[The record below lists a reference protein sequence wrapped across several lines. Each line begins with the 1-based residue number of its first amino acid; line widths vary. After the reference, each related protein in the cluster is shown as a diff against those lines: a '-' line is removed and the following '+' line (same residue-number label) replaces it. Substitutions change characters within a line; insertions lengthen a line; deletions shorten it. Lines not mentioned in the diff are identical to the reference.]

1 MILSRYLYDSHW
13 DFNIWFAIKGRLE
26 LVYLRVVTMAARGHQ
41 SWMEFRVS
49 CQPNIIHFM
58 LYNNVFIP
66 KDESTRKLE
75 NNAGLKH
82 TYIYKN
88 SKRKPLFFFSFW
100 KYKRNDIILWY
111 LPSKRVRVFYRET
124 SADLSRW
131 SRTMFMQNKIER
143 I

>member
-88 SKRKPLFFFSFW
+88 SKRKPLFFFF
-100 KYKRNDIILWY
+100 ILKIQTKWHN
-111 LPSKRVRVFYRET
+111 SMIFTFET
-124 SADLSRW
+124 RSRLLSR
-131 SRTMFMQNKIER
+131 NER
-143 I
+143 RFIAMITNDVYAK